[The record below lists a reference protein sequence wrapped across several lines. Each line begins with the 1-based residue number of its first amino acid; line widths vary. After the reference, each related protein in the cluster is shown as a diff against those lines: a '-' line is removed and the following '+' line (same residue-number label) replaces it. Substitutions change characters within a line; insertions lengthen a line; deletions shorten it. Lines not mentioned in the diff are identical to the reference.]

1 MRQQHGESKHIF
13 SKMNL
18 KLIHCSNQLA
28 TYPNVEILQP
38 PVAHYPPLQ
47 WDKLDEIV
55 TKGYEYAKP
64 VVDAWIANKVF
75 MCAYFL
81 ET

>member
-1 MRQQHGESKHIF
+1 M
-13 SKMNL
+13 
-18 KLIHCSNQLA
+18 
-28 TYPNVEILQP
+28 EILQP